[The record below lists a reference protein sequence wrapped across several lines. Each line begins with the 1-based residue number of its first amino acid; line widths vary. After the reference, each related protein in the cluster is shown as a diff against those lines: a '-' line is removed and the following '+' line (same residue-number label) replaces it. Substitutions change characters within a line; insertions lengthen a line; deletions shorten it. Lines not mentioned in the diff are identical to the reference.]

1 MKLDVIC
8 TYYFDVKDVHFFYA
22 PTARHRGALSFTYV
36 RPYVLHLGFRS
47 ITEVHHKQ
55 II

>member
-1 MKLDVIC
+1 MKRDIIC
-8 TYYFDVKDVHFFYA
+8 TYYFDVKDALFYA
-22 PTARHRGALSFTYV
+22 TATRHRGALSFTYV
-36 RPYVLHLGFRS
+36 RPYVPHLGFRS